1 MSRQSEKKSSFH
13 FQFNGQIVVAS
24 QASTVLDSLLAA
36 KIEIDHS
43 CGGSG
48 SCGTCRAILLPSSAP
63 ASPRSELE
71 AEMAEIR
78 GFEGKER
85 LCCQLE
91 ATPNLVLQSP
101 DFDVT
106 KKGLE

>member
-1 MSRQSEKKSSFH
+1 MSRQSEKQSSFH

-24 QASTVLDSLLAA
+24 QAGTVLESLLRA
-36 KIEIDHS
+36 KIDIDHS

-48 SCGTCRAILLPSSAP
+48 SCGTCRAILLPGSAP
-63 ASPRSELE
+63 ASARTELE
-71 AEMAEIR
+71 ADMAETR
-78 GFEGKER
+78 GFKGNER

-101 DFDVT
+101 DFGVT
-106 KKGLE
+106 KKGFE